1 MWTAGTMTGINKI
14 ICEKSKLCILGLV
27 RRLYILGLV
36 CIEILL
42 SIFNV
47 SFSSEVLEEIT
58 FIETSFETTLEM
70 SKNFKSSSV
79 RFFEPR
85 IHVERTGS
93 VLLAQICAMTL
104 ATFICLPF
112 LPLRIS
118 CHNRGSGFCSIRYLI
133 PFTKNDD
140 ELNEIEASKDSG
152 NNLNPEEQPLDENA
166 NNQAIVKDY
175 VF

>member
-1 MWTAGTMTGINKI
+1 MTGINKI

-36 CIEILL
+36 RIEILL

-58 FIETSFETTLEM
+58 FIGTSFETTLEM
-70 SKNFKSSSV
+70 SKNFKSSSA

-104 ATFICLPF
+104 ATFICLSF

-118 CHNRGSGFCSIRYLI
+118 CHNRGSGFCSIRYLV
-133 PFTKNDD
+133 PFTKNFYNNYKTSACNPLYPKLHRTIRRKSHRYR
-140 ELNEIEASKDSG
+140 ETRKKLNHEI
-152 NNLNPEEQPLDENA
+152 
-166 NNQAIVKDY
+166 Y
-175 VF
+175 HC